1 MPFGAILI
9 VILLGIAIFAATC
22 IARYNKC
29 EDIADS
35 PFKCPNCDEEF
46 KVSWARI
53 MFTPNVS
60 LVFNKRMRLKCPHCK
75 MTDMCKWQSE
85 FDL

>member
-1 MPFGAILI
+1 MTFGVILI
-9 VILLGIAIFAATC
+9 VILLGIVLFIARC
-22 IARYNKC
+22 IARYSKC
-29 EDIADS
+29 EDIADK

-60 LVFNKRMRLKCPHCK
+60 LVFNKRLRLKCHHFK
-75 MTDMCKWQSE
+75 TTDLCKWQSE
-85 FDL
+85 VDL